1 MFASAN
7 TTRVIAPAYYTVAG
21 TQPKQGAVV
30 TRDREGPDESRGE
43 GIWSIGDG
51 TKAPGEWW
59 RLETNW
65 DHWTVITD
73 GRRQA
78 ANKAMAGIGQDF
90 VDLGAMEKLL
100 ATPPVLADDTVYTA
114 LIWPSGSVYQ
124 STVRTHSAAARA
136 SVEA

>member
-1 MFASAN
+1 M
-7 TTRVIAPAYYTVAG
+7 
-21 TQPKQGAVV
+21 
-30 TRDREGPDESRGE
+30 
-43 GIWSIGDG
+43 
-51 TKAPGEWW
+51 
-59 RLETNW
+59 
-65 DHWTVITD
+65 ITD

-136 SVEA
+136 GVEACVGTSYLHNY

>member
-1 MFASAN
+1 MSA
-7 TTRVIAPAYYTVAG
+7 T
-21 TQPKQGAVV
+21 
-30 TRDREGPDESRGE
+30 
-43 GIWSIGDG
+43 
-51 TKAPGEWW
+51 
-59 RLETNW
+59 
-65 DHWTVITD
+65 TD

-100 ATPPVLADDTVYTA
+100 ASPPVLADDTVYTA

-124 STVRTHSAAARA
+124 STVRTHSAAA

>member
-1 MFASAN
+1 MSARGSAAASTAAAAASA
-7 TTRVIAPAYYTVAG
+7 AG
-21 TQPKQGAVV
+21 LNRYAA
-30 TRDREGPDESRGE
+30 

-124 STVRTHSAAARA
+124 STVRTHTAAARA